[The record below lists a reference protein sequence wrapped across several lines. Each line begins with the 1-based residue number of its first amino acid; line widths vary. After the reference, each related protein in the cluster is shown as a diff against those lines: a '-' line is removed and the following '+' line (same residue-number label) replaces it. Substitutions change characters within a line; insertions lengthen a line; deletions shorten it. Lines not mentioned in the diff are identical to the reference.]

1 MEVSNK
7 NLKKPS
13 FLTSGYMLLVP
24 ALGFYIMFWFFPVM
38 LSFIQS
44 FTAKYGGFSLE
55 NYQKMFS
62 DPLFS
67 EAFFNTLIFAFFSLI
82 LQFSIALGVA
92 LIVNKN
98 FKGSQWFLFIMLIPM
113 ALPQSAVGILWN
125 TGLLQT
131 GWINSFF
138 ETFGLQSLLEGL
150 SVIDG
155 RMVWK
160 DVTGIQAVNLIIL
173 IDTWTV
179 MPSVMIIILAGL
191 QNFNNEYKEAAQ
203 VFGATRFQALRHIV
217 IPIIKPSII
226 TALLLR
232 LIAGLQ
238 VWLISV
244 MIFGFERVPFLLER
258 IVFYSDKVRTGE
270 FSYQLA
276 VAYSVFTL
284 LIVFVVAFGFVKIT
298 KGKDWRAESE
308 S

>member
-1 MEVSNK
+1 MVEQLDLKPKSNIFK
-7 NLKKPS
+7 SP
-13 FLTSGYMLLVP
+13 YMLLLP
-24 ALGFYIMFWFFPVM
+24 ALLFYLMFWFFPVM

-44 FTAKYGGFSLE
+44 FTAKYGGFSLD
-55 NYQKMFS
+55 NYRMMFE
-62 DPLFS
+62 DPLFAQ
-67 EAFFNTLIFAFFSLI
+67 AFINTLVFAVVSLV
-82 LQFSIALGVA
+82 LQFVIALGIA
-92 LIVNKN
+92 LLVNRN
-98 FKGSQWFLFIMLIPM
+98 FKGSKLFLFIMLIPM

-125 TGLLQT
+125 TGLIQV
-131 GWINSFF
+131 GWINSLF

-150 SVIDG
+150 SVVDG
-155 RMVWK
+155 RIIWK
-160 DVTGIQAVNLIIL
+160 DVSGMQAIFLIIL

-191 QNFNNEYKEAAQ
+191 QNFNKEFKEAAQ

-217 IPIIKPSII
+217 IPIIKPSLI

-232 LIAGLQ
+232 LIAGIQ

-270 FSYQLA
+270 FSYQIA

-284 LIVFVVAFGFVKIT
+284 AIVFVVAFGFIKIT
-298 KGKDWRAESE
+298 KGKDWRNQT
-308 S
+308 